1 MDTTNK
7 AIEDALKSILQSRQN
22 KKNSGQGQSQ
32 EQDPRLKQPGQKDKN
47 DDDNQQ
53 GSSKTTDSNKSNKDS
68 NSSKSNSNGVKGSKG
83 AGPQI
88 GDQGDPDI
96 QAAEE
101 AERQA
106 NEYKEAAE
114 QASKEAKKAGDD
126 NLQGQ
131 ADKLADKA
139 DKLSKEAKDIKDD
152 IKDKDGA
159 GDAEK
164 ARLKKI
170 QDKLN
175 DAEIQKKALDETE
188 RAVFTSR
195 QLEADKKRR
204 REYENNPAKRFI
216 QSVEMFIK
224 DQIAYQ
230 RTDSWK
236 RPSKKQAPGGIIS
249 KGKAR
254 NYNTPIPL
262 INVYFDRSGS
272 WDDEKIKVG
281 QQAIASLKDLEK
293 KGKIKIGVYY
303 FANHVHSNPQEAE
316 HEGGTSATQEILD
329 HIKATHANNVIIMTD
344 DDMDRQGSF
353 TVPVKVD
360 GAVWFCFKG
369 GRCKKIMQYL
379 HGAKMTK
386 AYDL

>member
-7 AIEDALKSILQSRQN
+7 AIEDALNSILQSRQD
-22 KKNSGQGQSQ
+22 KKGLGQGQSQ
-32 EQDPRLKQPGQKDKN
+32 EQDPRLKQPQQKNKN
-47 DDDNQQ
+47 DNNQE
-53 GSSKTTDSNKSNKDS
+53 GASKLTNSNKSDKN
-68 NSSKSNSNGVKGSKG
+68 NSTPKSQSKG
-83 AGPQI
+83 GKINGPQI

-106 NEYKEAAE
+106 NEYKEAAK
-114 QASKEAKKAGDD
+114 QASKEAEKAGDD

-139 DKLSKEAKDIKDD
+139 DKLSKEAKDIKDA

-164 ARLKKI
+164 ARLKRI

-230 RTDSWK
+230 RTNSWK
-236 RPSKKQAPGGIIS
+236 RPSKKQAPGGVIS

-254 NYNTPIPL
+254 NYNVPVPL
-262 INVYFDRSGS
+262 LNVYFDRSGS
-272 WDDEKIKVG
+272 WNDEKIKVG
-281 QQAIASLKDLEK
+281 QQAIASLRDLEK
-293 KGKIKIGVYY
+293 KGKIKIRIYY
-303 FANHVHSNPQEAE
+303 FSDDVHSDVADAEA
-316 HEGGTSATQEILD
+316 EGGTRATQKILD
-329 HIKATHANNVIIMTD
+329 HIQATHANNVIVMTD
-344 DDMDRQGSF
+344 SDMDQQGSF
-353 TVPVKVD
+353 TRPVKVD

-369 GRCKKIMQYL
+369 GRCQKIMQYL